1 MTILFLNTAIQ
12 FNEETICHEFLHVV
26 GMPDTYHRSSF
37 RPDVEPTG
45 YWDIMGDVNG
55 NFPHPGAYLKYEYA
69 GWISS
74 IPEITTEKSYS
85 INPLTSSSNNCYKIK
100 SPYNC
105 NEYFVVEYRK
115 RSGDYEG
122 TLEGD
127 GLLVYRVNPNGD
139 NYNGP
144 NDEVYIYRPNGTLTI
159 NGNPVNA
166 FYSSQSGRMTINDGT
181 NPNSFLCS
189 GTAGGLRISNVGYP
203 GTAISFSF
211 AYPYTITS
219 ASNIVCDGGSVFTA
233 NNLPSGYTISW
244 TPSSNLEIV
253 SGENTATPTIKR
265 KYTTSNGMG
274 WVQVNLTSGGCT
286 TAASRKE
293 VWVGSPVIE
302 EITGPMYAPNRQWA
316 TYHAILQSD
325 LSSPVTDYVWI
336 LNPLNGNSVY
346 DYGSTCDIAF
356 YNSGSYQLVVQAQ
369 NTCPGYGP
377 YYVASLYVYDS
388 KSLLISP
395 NPTNGNTTILIE
407 DKDQDP
413 DIKSASEQ
421 TPSDEDIEWDLEV
434 YDNAQN
440 QKEKKTNLKGNST
453 MLQTAGWKEGVYI
466 VRVNFNNKILTG
478 KLVVK
483 K

>member
-1 MTILFLNTAIQ
+1 
-12 FNEETICHEFLHVV
+12 
-26 GMPDTYHRSSF
+26 MPDTYHSSSF
-37 RPDVEPTG
+37 RPTVEPAG
-45 YWDIMGDVNG
+45 YWDIMGDRNG

-74 IPEITTEKSYS
+74 IPEITTENLYS
-85 INPLTSSSNNCYKIK
+85 ITPLTSSSNNCYKIK

-127 GLLVYRVNPNGD
+127 GLLVYRINPNGD

-144 NDEVYIYRPNGTLTI
+144 NDEVYIYRPNGNLTV

-166 FYSSQSGRMTINDGT
+166 YYSSQSGRMTINDGT

-203 GTAISFSF
+203 GTAISFGF

-219 ASNIVCDGGSVFTA
+219 ASNIVCDGGTVFTA
-233 NNLPSGYTISW
+233 NSLPPGYTISW
-244 TPSSNLEIV
+244 ATSSNLEV
-253 SGENTATPTIKR
+253 KSGEDTSTPTIKR

-286 TAASRKE
+286 TAASRKD
-293 VWVGSPVIE
+293 VWVGGPVIT
-302 EITGPMYAPNRQWA
+302 EISGPSSTPNGQWA
-316 TYHAILQSD
+316 TYNAVLEST
-325 LSSPVTDYVWI
+325 LSAPDDYNWI
-336 LNPLNGNSVY
+336 LNPINGNSVY
-346 DYGSTCDIAF
+346 DYGSTADIAF
-356 YNSGSYQLVVQAQ
+356 YNSGTYQIVVQAH
-369 NTCPGYGP
+369 NTCNWGSYTVLG
-377 YYVASLYVYDS
+377 VEVYDS
-388 KSLLISP
+388 KNLLISP
-395 NPTNGNTTILIE
+395 NPTSGEATISIQSTSE
-407 DKDQDP
+407 E
-413 DIKSASEQ
+413 KSI
-421 TPSDEDIEWDLEV
+421 DETEEWELEV

-440 QKEKKTNLKGNST
+440 LKEKKTNLKGNSAK
-453 MLQTAGWKEGVYI
+453 LQTNSWREGVYI
-466 VRVNFNNKILTG
+466 VRVKYKDEILTG